1 MGGLTVPPLPRN
13 HKARRAGVGGR
24 GWRPIA
30 ASASFRHMYETSDIR
45 KGLKVLIDSQP
56 CSVVEHQFVKPGKGQ
71 AFTRTKLR
79 NLLSGSMLDRTFKS
93 GEKLQPAD
101 IEERTMQFVYMEG
114 DRAVF
119 MDTSSFD
126 QFFLSEKQLD
136 DAKNYLLDGLEV
148 TVLLFQGN
156 PISVTPPNFVELEI
170 TMTEPGVKGD
180 TATGATKI
188 ATLSTGLTLQV
199 PLFVEQNEFIKVD
212 TRTASYVERVKR

>member
-1 MGGLTVPPLPRN
+1 
-13 HKARRAGVGGR
+13 
-24 GWRPIA
+24 
-30 ASASFRHMYETSDIR
+30 MYETSDIR
-45 KGLKVLIDSQP
+45 KGLKVLIDNQP

-79 NLLSGSMLDRTFKS
+79 NLLSGTMLDRTFKS

-101 IEERTMQFVYMEG
+101 VEERTMQFVYMDG

-126 QFFLSEKQLD
+126 QFFLSDKQLD
-136 DAKNYLLDGLEV
+136 DAKDYLLDGLEV